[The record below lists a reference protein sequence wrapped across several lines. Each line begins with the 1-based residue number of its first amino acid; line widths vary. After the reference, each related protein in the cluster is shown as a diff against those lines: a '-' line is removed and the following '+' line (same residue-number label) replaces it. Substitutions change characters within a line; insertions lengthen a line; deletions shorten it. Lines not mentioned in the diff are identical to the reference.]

1 MVATR
6 YTLLALLT
14 WLMSYALA
22 FAADTGLRIEVMDKQ
37 VEYGRP
43 IQVELF
49 AQGHQIDLA
58 ALDLSA
64 LEADFTVDTPD
75 TVVRDNETGQQHW
88 RLRLYPRAPGE
99 LQIPSLELQ
108 GSKTAPVSLS
118 IRPAME
124 GKQNSPLQVTSQ
136 VEHTEVWLRQA
147 VEVSMLIESSNQYA
161 RVETEA
167 GQHDAI
173 DIRLLPR
180 TRTSRQVE
188 GEQRTLHRIGWV
200 LYPRTPG
207 TQRVQLPAIKYR
219 GDTGTYR
226 FYPPPIDLQVRPL
239 PAFVPPTL
247 PVGPIQLD
255 IALPD
260 DWFLARHEL
269 AFLKLH
275 INSEAHPD
283 QRPSALLRQFKSSE
297 DVTFYAPRDSL
308 EADENGARNIS
319 THSYQLPFAIKTMG
333 LVKLPAVRLQYFD
346 PSTGKIET
354 QSQAVGRILS
364 LPQWLIYA
372 LSLSLLLVLYRLLQC
387 LYYFSR
393 NRYRAYCGYRT
404 ALHRFQQASTA
415 QDIRDGLAA
424 IAVAEGW
431 PANLSLAMWLAHWQ
445 SRYPRICHLSEN
457 VRQLED
463 WLYGDSQPG
472 LAEIQP
478 AFIDVCYQAMP
489 LLKIRRFLK
498 QSNESR

>member
-6 YTLLALLT
+6 FTLLALLT
-14 WLMSYALA
+14 WLMSSALA

-49 AQGHQIDLA
+49 AQGHRLDLA

-64 LEADFTVDTPD
+64 LEADFTVEIPD

-88 RLRLYPRAPGE
+88 RLRLYPRSHGE
-99 LQIPSLELQ
+99 LQIPSLVLQ
-108 GSKTAPVSLS
+108 DSKTEPVQLGIS
-118 IRPAME
+118 PAMD
-124 GKQNSPLQVTSQ
+124 GKKNSPLQVTSQ
-136 VEHTEVWLRQA
+136 VDNTEVWLRQA
-147 VEVSMLIESSNQYA
+147 VEVSMLIDSSNPYA
-161 RVETEA
+161 RLETDTL
-167 GQHDAI
+167 QHDAI

-200 LYPRTPG
+200 LYPQTPG

-226 FYPPPIDLQVRPL
+226 FYPPPIDLRVRPL

-247 PVGPIQLD
+247 PVGRIQLD

-269 AFLKLH
+269 AFLKLQ
-275 INSEAHPD
+275 INSEAQPD
-283 QRPSALLRQFKSSE
+283 QRHSALLRQFKSSE
-297 DVTFYAPRDSL
+297 DVTFYPPRDWL
-308 EADENGARNIS
+308 EADENDARNSS
-319 THSYQLPFAIKTMG
+319 THSYQLPFTIKTMG

-354 QSQAVGRILS
+354 HSQPVGRILS

-372 LSLSLLLVLYRLLQC
+372 VSLGLLLVLYRLLQC
-387 LYYFSR
+387 LYRFSR

-404 ALHRFQQASTA
+404 ALDRFQQASTV

-445 SRYPRICHLSEN
+445 SRYPRMRHLSEN

-463 WLYGDSQPG
+463 WLYGDSKPG
-472 LAEIQP
+472 LEEVQP
-478 AFIDVCYQAMP
+478 AFIDACYQGMS
-489 LLKIRRFLK
+489 LLKIRRFLQ
-498 QSNESR
+498 QSYKSR